1 MNGDEERHLK
11 GQPPPYTEGEVSTT
25 SGVVYQANPP
35 TVVPVLVNQQMGSKP
50 TPTTCPSC
58 NQEIITRVEY
68 KATTKTHLFAV
79 LLCIVFWPCV
89 CLPYCIDSCRNADHY
104 CPNCSAYIG
113 SYKN

>member
-1 MNGDEERHLK
+1 MSEEDRHPK
-11 GQPPPYTEGEVSTT
+11 GQPPPYTEGEVTTT
-25 SGVVYQANPP
+25 SGVVYQANPAP
-35 TVVPVLVNQQMGSKP
+35 TVVPVMVAQQMGSKP
-50 TPTTCPSC
+50 TATTCPSC

-104 CPNCSAYIG
+104 CSNCDAYIG